1 MNNGRVH
8 IGAPGASNR
17 TKVTSYVKLPFPVA
31 RTRTCTRALS
41 FLASKGWWATSPA
54 FGSGS
59 VRPKFFLY
67 GHTKQARAGHRE
79 KPRRRRHTTI
89 FPSQIELAHL
99 RKPRVRIRPR
109 PLDLRPP
116 VSRLVQPPRL
126 SLRVPSCVVCRG
138 QSHGRGGSRIAIFI
152 TARGSGAT
160 RARHLARRCHQ
171 SWRCHFRLRDA
182 CQRLFVARLLI

>member
-1 MNNGRVH
+1 MH
-8 IGAPGASNR
+8 IGAPGASKR

-31 RTRTCTRALS
+31 RTRALS

-59 VRPKFFLY
+59 RFDRNSFLTDTQSRP
-67 GHTKQARAGHRE
+67 GRVIERSRAAVDTQQLFSSR
-79 KPRRRRHTTI
+79 
-89 FPSQIELAHL
+89 IELAHL

-138 QSHGRGGSRIAIFI
+138 QSHGRGGFRIAIFI

-160 RARHLARRCHQ
+160 RARRLARRFHQ
-171 SWRCHFRLRDA
+171 CWRCHFRLRGA
-182 CQRLFVARLLI
+182 CDSCLSLD

>member
-1 MNNGRVH
+1 MGHPGVH
-8 IGAPGASNR
+8 VGAPRPSKR
-17 TKVTSYVKLPFPVA
+17 TKVTSYLNRCFPL
-31 RTRTCTRALS
+31 R
-41 FLASKGWWATSPA
+41 
-54 FGSGS
+54 
-59 VRPKFFLY
+59 
-67 GHTKQARAGHRE
+67 ARARFRSW
-79 KPRRRRHTTI
+79 RRRAGGRRAP
-89 FPSQIELAHL
+89 PSGRGRFDRNSCFMDTQSRPGRVIERSRAAVDTQQLFSSRIELAHL

-160 RARHLARRCHQ
+160 HARRLARRCHQ
-171 SWRCHFRLRDA
+171 CWRCHFRLRGA
-182 CQRLFVARLLI
+182 CGACDSCLSLD

>member
-1 MNNGRVH
+1 MRARALFRSWRRRAGGRRAPPSGRGRFDRNSFFMDTQSRPGRV
-8 IGAPGASNR
+8 IERS
-17 TKVTSYVKLPFPVA
+17 
-31 RTRTCTRALS
+31 RAAVDTQQLFS
-41 FLASKGWWATSPA
+41 S
-54 FGSGS
+54 
-59 VRPKFFLY
+59 R
-67 GHTKQARAGHRE
+67 
-79 KPRRRRHTTI
+79 
-89 FPSQIELAHL
+89 IELAHL

-160 RARHLARRCHQ
+160 RARRLARRCVPLVILSRPSDGQ
-171 SWRCHFRLRDA
+171 VSLQGLSA
-182 CQRLFVARLLI
+182 YLLFMN